1 MKATHNSLNIAYE
14 VLESHTNTV
23 KASVQDLDQKNKD
36 LQDSNTSLSKE
47 NTKLFASI
55 YNLNRNRS
63 SLRSLFARSDRHASD
78 LEAKLAYVQEISA
91 ANAQKATLSATALQ
105 NAGSKTTT
113 LKEQIDYYK
122 DLISSNDS
130 LQRLAIDET
139 QDQLF
144 RLSALEEDRL
154 QLEWQNTDVL
164 NASSVHGFDVANKDE
179 EIFCCAQRLSFRS
192 RLSRVLPRP
201 RIFRKRSPSVSSK
214 TQRKGRAISR
224 R

>member
-1 MKATHNSLNIAYE
+1 MIVLLQDTISESNRENEDLIRKSKAHLNIAYE

-154 QLEWQNTDVL
+154 QLEWQNTDIEL
-164 NASSVHGFDVANKDE
+164 QEQAITRVAKAKNLQE
-179 EIFCCAQRLSFRS
+179 E
-192 RLSRVLPRP
+192 V
-201 RIFRKRSPSVSSK
+201 
-214 TQRKGRAISR
+214 T
-224 R
+224 